1 MSILKVY
8 KYLYYINSIE
18 PLQGME
24 TVTVLPLCF
33 FLHFCHFLLAGEEG
47 SSEVAS
53 CHVRL
58 KEVSSIKCLG

>member
-1 MSILKVY
+1 
-8 KYLYYINSIE
+8 
-18 PLQGME
+18 ME